1 MIDPDTAVKEAV
13 LEVAK
18 LMALASRTAP
28 KARGINN
35 VEVKILN
42 DKRELEALA
51 TKMEELAKDLGDFF
65 ARDAQSVRGSEA
77 VILVGGKVVDVGVK
91 SPKGWRLESNVVCS
105 LVNLG
110 IAIGSAVK
118 TASLH
123 NVDNRVMFTIGVAAQ
138 ELGLMDSDYIFGI
151 PLSAS
156 PKNPY
161 FDRRWPPP
169 K

>member
-1 MIDPDTAVKEAV
+1 MIEPEIIVKEGV
-13 LEVAK
+13 IEVAK
-18 LMALASRTAP
+18 LMVLSATTAP

-35 VEVKILN
+35 VEVRILN
-42 DKRELEALA
+42 EKEELESLA
-51 TKMEELAKDLGDFF
+51 TKMEELSKDLGDFF
-65 ARDAQSVRGSEA
+65 ARDAQNVRSSEA
-77 VILVGGKVVDVGVK
+77 VVLVGGKVVNVGVK
-91 SPKGWRLESNVVCS
+91 SPKAWRLESSVVCS

-138 ELGLMDSDYIFGI
+138 ELGLMSSDYVFGI